1 MREQHEAICEKM
13 NISRREFT
21 EIGCKVIIGAAAGT
35 VIIESLVK
43 KSIAAENWP
52 HSEYDWNEHYWGFV
66 VDNYKC
72 IGCGRCAY
80 ACKLENHVPFE
91 EPWYRTWVERYRIK
105 KDGET
110 KIDSPNGG
118 VDGFNDDIPAEDI
131 KKGFYVPKLC
141 NHCDNPPCVQVCPV
155 GATYLTKD
163 GVVLVDYDYC
173 IGCRYCIM
181 ACPYGA
187 RYFNS
192 KESLHYK
199 QDPNLG
205 GGVADKCTWC
215 YHRITN
221 GFLPACVQACPV
233 GARVFGDMKDPES
246 AVNKILDK
254 ERINVLK
261 PDLGTKPKVY
271 YIGMDREVR

>member
-1 MREQHEAICEKM
+1 M

-21 EIGCKVIIGAAAGT
+21 KFGCKVIIGATAGT

-43 KSIAAENWP
+43 NSNAAENWP
-52 HSEYDWNEHYWGFV
+52 HGEYDWNEHYWGFV
-66 VDNYKC
+66 VDNNKC

-80 ACKLENHVPFE
+80 ACKLENHVPFDE
-91 EPWYRTWVERYRIK
+91 SWYRTWVERYRIK
-105 KDGET
+105 KEGET

-118 VDGFNDDIPAEDI
+118 VDGFTDDIQAEEL
-131 KKGFYVPKLC
+131 KKAFYVPKLC

-192 KESLHYK
+192 KESPHHK
-199 QDPNLG
+199 PHPNFG

-215 YHRITN
+215 YHRITK
-221 GFLPACVQACPV
+221 GLLPACVQACPV
-233 GARVFGDMKDPES
+233 GARVFGDLKDPES

-271 YIGMDREVR
+271 YVGMDREVR